1 MLQAPKR
8 RLRCALT
15 GVPVQPGDAVMIVG
29 LDAAHPVVE
38 RVRYLRTRQTRVE
51 PTGDVIS
58 APVTLHRHTTEGV
71 GLEYAVMMAKYLSAA
86 LDAKQQREHL
96 AMLAWWND
104 EYGVRRV
111 YNGLYGHLEQRYA
124 SERAAEEAQHILLV
138 VVTCHREQASPA
150 VMAERFGETPEWVY
164 RKVDWC
170 MKLAHHHRA
179 TCHCEQCQQR
189 RQQRGA

>member
-58 APVTLHRHTTEGV
+58 APVTPHRHT
-71 GLEYAVMMAKYLSAA
+71 A
-86 LDAKQQREHL
+86 
-96 AMLAWWND
+96 
-104 EYGVRRV
+104 
-111 YNGLYGHLEQRYA
+111 
-124 SERAAEEAQHILLV
+124 
-138 VVTCHREQASPA
+138 
-150 VMAERFGETPEWVY
+150 
-164 RKVDWC
+164 
-170 MKLAHHHRA
+170 
-179 TCHCEQCQQR
+179 
-189 RQQRGA
+189 